1 VESFVKFIVD
11 MVGNWGY
18 PGIIIMMTIESSFIP
33 FPSEAVMI
41 PAGYLA
47 QQGKM
52 SLPLAII
59 SGVFGSMLGAYFN
72 YYLSIWLGRPVL
84 IKVAGWFGISEKKFN
99 KVDIFFHNHG
109 EITTFVGRLIP
120 YVRQIISC
128 PAGLARM
135 NIAKFSIYTAAGA
148 GLWVT
153 VLAYLGYFIGKIV
166 GKNRELLK
174 QYSQKY
180 SLPITIILLIFCI
193 LIVAIYVYVNRRR
206 ARAERLA
213 EAAKAQ
219 VAKNS

>member
-1 VESFVKFIVD
+1 MESFVKFIVD

-153 VLAYLGYFIGKIV
+153 VLAFLGYFIGEIV

-174 QYSQKY
+174 QYSRQY
-180 SLPITIILLIFCI
+180 SWQITIVLLIFCA
-193 LIVAIYVYVNRRR
+193 LIVAIYVHIKHRR
-206 ARAERLA
+206 ARAEKLA
-213 EAAKAQ
+213 ETAKAQ
-219 VAKNS
+219 AVKNS

>member
-1 VESFVKFIVD
+1 MESFVKFIVD

-72 YYLSIWLGRPVL
+72 YYLSIRLGRPVL

-99 KVDIFFHNHG
+99 KVDLFFHNHG

-153 VLAYLGYFIGKIV
+153 VLAFLGYFIGRNK
-166 GKNRELLK
+166 ELLK
-174 QYSQKY
+174 QYSRT
-180 SLPITIILLIFCI
+180 ITIILLIFCVM
-193 LIVAIYVYVNRRR
+193 IVAIYVYVKRRR

>member
-1 VESFVKFIVD
+1 MESVVKFIVD

-99 KVDIFFHNHG
+99 KVDLFFNNHG

-153 VLAYLGYFIGKIV
+153 VLAFLGYFIGKN
-166 GKNRELLK
+166 KELLK
-174 QYSQKY
+174 QYSRT
-180 SLPITIILLIFCI
+180 ITIILLIFCV
-193 LIVAIYVYVNRRR
+193 LIVAIYVYVKRRR

-213 EAAKAQ
+213 EAAKEAKTQ

>member
-72 YYLSIWLGRPVL
+72 YYLSIRLGRPVL

-153 VLAYLGYFIGKIV
+153 VLAFLGYFIGKN
-166 GKNRELLK
+166 KELLK
-174 QYSQKY
+174 QYSRT
-180 SLPITIILLIFCI
+180 ITIILLIFCA
-193 LIVAIYVYVNRRR
+193 LIVAIYVYVKRSR

>member
-1 VESFVKFIVD
+1 MESFVKFIVD

-153 VLAYLGYFIGKIV
+153 VLAFLGYFIGRNK
-166 GKNRELLK
+166 ELLK
-174 QYSQKY
+174 QYSRT
-180 SLPITIILLIFCI
+180 ITIILLIFCV
-193 LIVAIYVYVNRRR
+193 LIVAIYVYVKQRR

-219 VAKNS
+219 AVKNS